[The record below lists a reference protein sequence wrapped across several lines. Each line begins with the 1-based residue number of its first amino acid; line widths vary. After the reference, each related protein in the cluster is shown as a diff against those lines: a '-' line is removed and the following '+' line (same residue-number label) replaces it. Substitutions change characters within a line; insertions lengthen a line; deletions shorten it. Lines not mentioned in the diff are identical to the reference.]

1 MGITDHSIHPL
12 ERNGTTQ
19 RERLLKALIP
29 GSLVLDDRNMADL
42 LAFSGAYAKQ
52 IRFWDAGNQAAGDW
66 ACFWTADATSLLAM
80 IAATDLDQYRIGYR
94 HGELAFIRV
103 CKAEKQAEEKT
114 ICGKASA
121 HYLPYLTVK
130 IHDLAVRIAGICD
143 ALPDSHPLKT
153 ETRSM
158 IREKLG
164 FNGQLNAGSPLE
176 TLIRYH
182 KTANE
187 VLKKN
192 QKAAGDRKPD
202 GMQEIQL
209 PEPLAEL
216 IDGYGFCFADT
227 SCGKAWELTVDDFN
241 CIDFHPELTADDRD
255 ALWQL
260 FLTFFKILT
269 LIVTRAKKAFQQA
282 LNGRSDHPPHIALF
296 LAFALLFRRYHQ
308 ADMNAMADRHL
319 VYYYRDVLRL
329 QERGAIPDKVHI
341 VFELAG
347 NAEAYRLENNTLLSA
362 GKDAKGLDL
371 PYALSGE
378 MVVNRASLVEKQS
391 LYFLRSGEKVIPV
404 ALPAAD
410 RKDGL
415 KIAYEKGSKA
425 WHPLSGKSLFRKLAI
440 RDRLLR
446 MTAKRD
452 ERVEDEVRKAA
463 DNLEAIVANPGLIIS
478 TPELW
483 LGKGGRRR
491 IMITIHDCDDPD
503 ILSHFY
509 TEIST
514 GEGILRLH
522 NRRSSNLRFDEKE
535 NSSEYRTSPN
545 KPIEWQISML
555 ESEASIAPLP
565 GDTDPELG
573 KQPFVRLRLIDGEDY
588 EKVARTTYSGIQVQT
603 FNSGLRDLTLQLGS
617 TQYLPSSEIP
627 LIGSTIA
634 QEFSLYIT
642 SPEIS
647 LKSFSGADAFTLN
660 GLENNER
667 RHGPITFGAHD
678 FLKKKKLDTPADAGD
693 LFYSPTSK
701 FSFLRTK
708 ITVPESNNE
717 RKPIIIYKLPGED
730 ITLSYTSAGIELKP
744 RGGRKSGLYHQ
755 DFFGGYAPVRDHA
768 FLPGHP
774 MPEPDPV
781 ISIDARRG
789 GAASPAAQRAD
800 ADGNLRLGLENLAP
814 GQSVS
819 MLFQCTE
826 GTGNPD
832 HIAPEEIV
840 WSYLRSNEWV
850 RIPATFI
857 LADETL
863 GLRQTGIIRI
873 QVPSDI
879 NNGNTLAVGQDG
891 RTDLYWLMASAA
903 EDPVRNVFVDALPM
917 LTDIYVQA
925 ATAVFQNDSGNDLIH
940 LEKGLPEESITQ
952 LRFRDPAI
960 STVVQPQASFGGRF
974 AESGDARSYY
984 RRIHERLR
992 HKQRAVTVWDYE
1004 RLVLEQFPKIALAK
1018 CLPHTRDTNIRR
1030 PGYVTMGVIPYPGN
1044 MTGDRIYYPT
1054 FNAGDLKS
1062 YERYLN
1068 RHNSFFVSGQGGG
1081 VECCCAGGDGCGC
1094 HGDGTLLVRNA
1105 IFEPVRLRVCVRFR
1119 AGRDIAWY
1127 KKQLNEDL
1135 KAFLAPWAVDAERP
1149 ITFGARVEAMEL
1161 LRFLEN
1167 LDYVDVIMEL
1177 KFKHFPGRAVSEVA
1191 EAAIDFE
1198 EAGIIEPFT
1207 SRSVLTTYLDILN
1220 EDNPNVTDHDIQVV
1234 EDDACCA
1241 GCN

>member
-1 MGITDHSIHPL
+1 MGITDNSIHPL

-52 IRFWDAGNQAAGDW
+52 IRFWNAGNQPDGDW
-66 ACFWTADATSLLAM
+66 TCFWTADATSLLAM
-80 IAATDLDQYRIGYR
+80 IAATDLDEYRVGYR
-94 HGELAFIRV
+94 NAELAFINA

-114 ICGKASA
+114 ICGKTSA
-121 HYLPYLTVK
+121 HYLPCLTVK
-130 IHDLAVRIAGICD
+130 IYDLAVRIAGICQT
-143 ALPDSHPLKT
+143 LPDSHPLKT
-153 ETRSM
+153 ETRSL

-164 FNGQLNAGSPLE
+164 FNGQLNTFTPLE
-176 TLIRYH
+176 SLIRYH

-187 VLKKN
+187 LLKKN
-192 QKAAGDRKPD
+192 KKANDPKTGEKP
-202 GMQEIQL
+202 GAAR
-209 PEPLAEL
+209 PEPLEEL
-216 IDGYGFCFADT
+216 IDGYGFCFAET
-227 SCGKAWELTVDDFN
+227 SCGKAWGLTVDDFN

-260 FLTFFKILT
+260 FLTLFKILT
-269 LIVTRAKKAFQQA
+269 LIVSKAKKAFQQA

-296 LAFALLFRRYHQ
+296 LAFTLLFRRYHQ
-308 ADMNAMADRHL
+308 ADMNALTDRHL

-347 NAEAYRLENNTLLSA
+347 NTAAYRLEKDTLLSG

-371 PYALSGE
+371 LYALTDE
-378 MVVNRASLVEKQS
+378 AVVNQAALIEKQS
-391 LYFLRSGEKVIPV
+391 LYFLKADKKVIPI

-415 KIAYEKGSKA
+415 QIAYDKSSKA
-425 WHPLSGKSLFRKLAI
+425 WHPLSGKSLFWKLAL

-446 MTAKRD
+446 LVSKRSG
-452 ERVEDEVRKAA
+452 RVEDEAEKTA
-463 DNLEAIVANPGLIIS
+463 DNLEAIVANPGLIIA

-491 IMITIHDCDDPD
+491 IMITIHGCEDLD

-514 GEGILRLH
+514 DEGIVRLD
-522 NRRSSNLRFDEKE
+522 NRRSANLRIRDKE
-535 NSSEYRTSPN
+535 NSSEYRTSPG

-565 GDTDPELG
+565 GDPDPELG

-588 EKVARTTYSGIQVQT
+588 EKVSRTTYSGIQVQT
-603 FNSGLRDLTLQLGS
+603 FNSGLRDLTLQLGG

-634 QEFSLYIT
+634 QELSLYIT

-647 LKSFSGADAFTLN
+647 LKTFSGADAFTLS
-660 GLENNER
+660 GLENDER
-667 RHGPITFGAHD
+667 HHGAITFGAHE
-678 FLKKKKLDTPADAGD
+678 LLAKKKLDTPTGAGD
-693 LFYSPTSK
+693 LFYSPVSK
-701 FSFLRTK
+701 FSFLKTT
-708 ITVPESNNE
+708 ITIPESNNE
-717 RKPIIIYKLPGED
+717 KKPIIIYKLPGEH
-730 ITLSYTSAGIELKP
+730 ITLSYTSAGVDLKP
-744 RGGRKSGLYHQ
+744 GGGRRSGLYHQ
-755 DFFGGYAPVRDHA
+755 DFFGGYAAVRDNA

-774 MPEPDPV
+774 MPEPDPL
-781 ISIDARRG
+781 ITIDTRRG
-789 GAASPAAQRAD
+789 GAGAPVAQPTD
-800 ADGNLRLGLENLAP
+800 ADGNLRLGLENLLP
-814 GQSVS
+814 GQTVS

-826 GTGNPD
+826 GTGNPG
-832 HIAPEEIV
+832 HIAPDEIV

-879 NNGNTLAVGQDG
+879 NNGNTLAIGRDG
-891 RTDLYWLMASAA
+891 RKDLYWLMASAA
-903 EDPVRNVFVDALPM
+903 EDPARKIFVDALPM
-917 LTDIYVQA
+917 LRDIDVQA
-925 ATAVFQNDSGNDLIH
+925 ATAVFVNESGNDLIH
-940 LEKGLPEESITQ
+940 LEKGLPEASITQ
-952 LRFRDPAI
+952 LRFQDPAI
-960 STVVQPQASFGGRF
+960 STVRQPQASFGGRY
-974 AESGDARSYY
+974 AESGDAQGYY

-992 HKQRAVTVWDYE
+992 HRQRAVTVWDYE
-1004 RLVLEQFPKIALAK
+1004 RIALEQFPKIALAK
-1018 CLPHTRDTNIRR
+1018 CLPHTRDTDTRR
-1030 PGYVTMGVIPYPGN
+1030 AGYVTMGVIPYPGN
-1044 MTGDRIYYPT
+1044 MTGDRIFYPT
-1054 FNAGDLKS
+1054 FNAGDLES
-1062 YERYLN
+1062 YERFLN
-1068 RHNSFFVSGQGGG
+1068 HHNSFFVSGQGGG
-1081 VECCCAGGDGCGC
+1081 VACCCGGSDGCGC

-1119 AGRDIAWY
+1119 EGRDIAWY
-1127 KKQLNEDL
+1127 KKRLNEDL
-1135 KAFLAPWAVDAERP
+1135 KSFLAPWATDLERP
-1149 ITFGARVEAMEL
+1149 ITFGARIEAMEL

-1167 LDYVDVIMEL
+1167 LDYVDVIMDL
-1177 KFKHFPGRAVSEVA
+1177 KFKHFPGQAISEIA
-1191 EAAIDFE
+1191 EATIDFE
-1198 EAGIIEPFT
+1198 ETGTIEPFT
-1207 SRSVLTTYLDILN
+1207 SRSVLTTYLDVLN